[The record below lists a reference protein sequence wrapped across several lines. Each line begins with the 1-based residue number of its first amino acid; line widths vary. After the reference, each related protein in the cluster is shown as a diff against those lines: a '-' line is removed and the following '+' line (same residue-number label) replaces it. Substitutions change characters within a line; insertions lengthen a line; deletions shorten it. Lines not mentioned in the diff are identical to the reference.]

1 MVKTEFLHK
10 LKQEEASTDQKEKWT
25 LMFQTVA
32 HFKIYDEILRYV
44 VQ

>member
-1 MVKTEFLHK
+1 MVKTELLRK

-25 LMFQTVA
+25 LMFQIVA
-32 HFKIYDEILRYV
+32 HFKIYNEILHYI